1 MIFLLVINSDASGDF
16 FILKFVLL
24 EISPTHKMVSFIF
37 SLVETILLAP
47 TLNGETFGFA
57 YFVNEKILSMTSQI
71 FWKSLDL
78 FCWLFADV
86 WKSPTW
92 RSDEI
97 F

>member
-78 FCWLFADV
+78 SILF
-86 WKSPTW
+86 
-92 RSDEI
+92 
-97 F
+97 